1 MSVST
6 AVAYKTL
13 DTKAAFYFMS
23 ISKVDDRTVVIR
35 MNPAVS
41 LTFADGTDFL
51 LGLVIIHAGIE
62 NKF

>member
-1 MSVST
+1 MSVS
-6 AVAYKTL
+6 AAAAYKTL
-13 DTKAAFYFMS
+13 NTKAAFHFLS
-23 ISKVDDRTVVIR
+23 ISKVDDRTVIIR

-41 LTFADGTDFL
+41 LTFADGADFR

>member
-1 MSVST
+1 MGVAT
-6 AVAYKTL
+6 AVAYKTFY
-13 DTKAAFYFMS
+13 TKAAFHFLS
-23 ISKVDDRTVVIR
+23 ISKVNDRTVIIR

-51 LGLVIIHAGIE
+51 LRLVIIHAGIE

>member
-1 MSVST
+1 MGVSAT
-6 AVAYKTL
+6 VTYKTL

-23 ISKVDDRTVVIR
+23 IFKVNDRTVIIR

-41 LTFADGTDFL
+41 LTFAEGTDFQL
-51 LGLVIIHAGIE
+51 RQVSIHAGIE